1 MSEMLHYSPA
11 ELIELYPQVAK
22 IGWTA
27 VKIGMMFR
35 CGLFVGYM
43 SGKENKAM
51 ILEDSFVDL
60 LKYFSTVNMKRN
72 ILDFNDL
79 TNP

>member
-1 MSEMLHYSPA
+1 MLHYSPA